1 MYSYLIETLTDVFSY
16 DLRFDPKIRK
26 DTAVRVSL
34 SFYSIVKQPHH
45 EDAFYDFRQNVFRT
59 RLSSGSSNARR
70 SLKRHAGPSPIG
82 NGAAHGRF
90 IGGRVRPCQHR
101 VSLFL
106 QKSRKQYLDD

>member
-45 EDAFYDFRQNVFRT
+45 KDVFNSIRQQRFDPDRCQ
-59 RLSSGSSNARR
+59 A
-70 SLKRHAGPSPIG
+70 HQIPAG
-82 NGAAHGRF
+82 
-90 IGGRVRPCQHR
+90 
-101 VSLFL
+101 L
-106 QKSRKQYLDD
+106 